1 MLKWSQQGR
10 TFTVLVLRITPVFQ
24 TVILTLSESLVLGG
38 HFYALEQKMV
48 FQTANIN
55 SDLRN

>member
-10 TFTVLVLRITPVFQ
+10 TFTVLVLRITPVFE
-24 TVILTLSESLVLGG
+24 TVILTLSESGVPGG

-48 FQTANIN
+48 FYGI
-55 SDLRN
+55 